1 LIPGPSVS
9 PSARGGSHAASL
21 FFLPVGFAVLGFG
34 EAVPL
39 PLAALRLAVF
49 LWALLHLRKK
59 RQDVLHAPLYLLTVG
74 SFVVLATG
82 HAFSSVYV
90 WVSVQHAINIALA
103 AVLLAWALDFYNERL
118 EDCWTSTLLVLGGLS
133 AVQVSVALYQRFG
146 GGTPR
151 PRGTFENPN
160 FLAEFLVVTG
170 LLFLAGALGRDGTR
184 RSRFAFLGVSA
195 LFIVSGLLLPASRGV
210 LVALVPAL
218 GFLFIWK
225 WGLRKGALLFA
236 SAGIP
241 AFAAAGWTAVSRFS
255 GPDVYNYGRLSM
267 WKAALGTFNDHPFG
281 VGLGGFKYFWFSA
294 QTPFT
299 DAFRHF
305 GKHAVTAHNEYLEVL
320 AGLGAIG
327 FAAFLALLA
336 APLALAA
343 RHRRDIPAGKR
354 WIAAGAVA
362 GLVLSG
368 AHAFFNPNFHNFG
381 IVALD
386 ALLLGA
392 LLSCLPPE
400 SLLVR
405 RIPVPAWGRPAG
417 LTFCAALLAASLL
430 TYAGTIAYE
439 TGGARMREGRL
450 EEAEAAFRTAAV
462 LDPLRATFPD
472 ALASLHYLRYRETAS
487 GSGDAAQG
495 APFLS
500 EAIRWEMKA
509 RALCPMEK
517 SYALRLS
524 RLTFERFR
532 IGGQASDLE
541 AAFGFADDALAL
553 DPYSVEALWQ
563 RAGMAGSV
571 GRLDRAAADLEAAVA
586 LEPNF
591 CRGYGRL
598 AELSRDRD
606 PSGSARWRAEEVL
619 CRKRAASLP
628 GREIGRW
635 FLNEREEGET
645 EGG

>member
-1 LIPGPSVS
+1 MGL
-9 PSARGGSHAASL
+9 RKGGVTAAFL
-21 FFLPVGFAVLGFG
+21 FFFPVGFAVLGFG
-34 EAVPL
+34 ETVPL

-49 LWALLHLRKK
+49 LWAFHYFWKNP
-59 RQDVLHAPLYLLTVG
+59 QDIFPVPLYFLAAGGFVLL
-74 SFVVLATG
+74 AMG
-82 HAFSSVYV
+82 HALSSVYI
-90 WVSVQHAINIALA
+90 WVSLQHAVNIALA
-103 AVLLAWALDFYNERL
+103 AVLLAWAFDSYKERL
-118 EDCWTSTLLVLGGLS
+118 EDRWNRTLLVLGGLS
-133 AVQVSVALYQRFG
+133 AVQAAVALYQRFG
-146 GGTPR
+146 EGNLR

-170 LLFLAGALGRDGTR
+170 LLFLAGFLGRDGTR
-184 RSRFAFLGVSA
+184 RSRFVFLGA
-195 LFIVSGLLLPASRGV
+195 GIFFIVSGLLLPASRGV

-218 GFLFIWK
+218 GSLFIWK

-236 SAGIP
+236 SASIP
-241 AFAAAGWTAVSRFS
+241 VFAAAGWTAVSRFS
-255 GPDVYNYGRLSM
+255 GSDVYNYGRLTM
-267 WKAALGTFNDHPFG
+267 WKATLGTFGDHPFG

-299 DAFRHF
+299 GAFRHF

-327 FAAFLALLA
+327 FAAFLALLV

-362 GLVLSG
+362 GLILSG
-368 AHAFFNPNFHNFG
+368 AHAFVNANFHNFG

-392 LLSCLPPE
+392 LLSCMPPE
-400 SLLVR
+400 ALTVR
-405 RIPVPAWGRPAG
+405 RIAVPPWGRRAG
-417 LTFCAALLAASLL
+417 IAFCAALLATSLL
-430 TYAGTIAYE
+430 TYAGTFAYE
-439 TGGARMREGRL
+439 TGGVRMREGRL
-450 EEAEAAFRTAAV
+450 EEAEAAFRRAAAI
-462 LDPLRATFPD
+462 DPLRATFPD

-495 APFLS
+495 APYLS
-500 EAIRWEMKA
+500 EAIRWETKA

-524 RLTFERFR
+524 SLAFERFR

-541 AAFGFADDALAL
+541 AAFEFAGEALAL

-598 AELSRDRD
+598 AGLSQDRD
-606 PSGSARWRAEEVL
+606 APEAARWRAEEVL

-628 GREIGRW
+628 GMEIGRW
-635 FLNEREEGET
+635 FLDEREEGET